1 MTTFAQEFIKAARET
16 PRLYFAPLVG
26 AIRGAIHGAMTE
38 YDRVKAQSSV
48 SDVSASKVE
57 K

>member
-1 MTTFAQEFIKAARET
+1 MSTPAQEFIKAAKET
-16 PRLYFAPLVG
+16 PRLYFAPLIG
-26 AIRGAIHGAMTE
+26 AIRGAIHGAIAE

-48 SDVSASKVE
+48 SDTSAAKAA